1 LELNNLYEYLY
12 DLGKWLQ
19 TDQCLRVF
27 EPGFRPW
34 PHVFKSRGRSRVF
47 YGKVDL
53 DLAEDLQRLNKYKDR
68 EDEEKY
74 TGLLRQVLTCFG
86 MGIVESLECTMKNY
100 LRQTGGNLANA
111 KREPWE
117 RKAVNKMVCHN
128 NHAER
133 PFAVLKA
140 LAQLYPSLS
149 LRNLSRL
156 VHSLVNGTH
165 RCADTFGKISATA
178 GLCHRLP
185 GIAITAHPEIKA
197 AVNKLC
203 SVRRKTPGVV
213 TIIQCE
219 AYRTDNMHKL

>member
-1 LELNNLYEYLY
+1 
-12 DLGKWLQ
+12 
-19 TDQCLRVF
+19 
-27 EPGFRPW
+27 
-34 PHVFKSRGRSRVF
+34 
-47 YGKVDL
+47 
-53 DLAEDLQRLNKYKDR
+53 
-68 EDEEKY
+68 
-74 TGLLRQVLTCFG
+74 
-86 MGIVESLECTMKNY
+86 MKN
-100 LRQTGGNLANA
+100 A
-111 KREPWE
+111 KQAWE
-117 RKAVNKMVCHN
+117 IKAVSKMVCHN

-165 RCADTFGKISATA
+165 RCADIFGKISATK

-203 SVRRKTPGVV
+203 SVRRKTPGLV
-213 TIIQCE
+213 TIIQRD
-219 AYRTDNMHKL
+219 AYRTDKYAQVMNRKRKTSEKFEANVAKQKARIAASRDKAEETASNSLCTNL